1 MESIDLELGELFD
14 RDAVDVDD
22 EVEDVATHASGY
34 GEDEEPADGVEGWY
48 NGSGLKPGPA
58 RENAAE

>member
-22 EVEDVATHASGY
+22 EVEDAAAHASGY
-34 GEDEEPADGVEGWY
+34 GEDEAPADGVEG
-48 NGSGLKPGPA
+48 GC
-58 RENAAE
+58 R